1 MKMKKLIITG
11 GSGFIGSY
19 IIEELGG
26 FEQIEILNLDLVP
39 PTQDNQY
46 SLWCKSDINNL
57 EALRTKILSYDPDYI
72 IHLAAKTDTLSDD
85 LEQYFT
91 NIKGVENLIKV
102 ANQCSNLKKIVITST
117 QYVYKDKNKPYPEN
131 DRDYKP
137 HTIYGVSKVLT
148 EKITQDKCKK
158 PFTIVRPTNVWG
170 ARNKNYEKGLFR
182 IIDKGLLLLPN
193 DKLSIKS
200 YGFVRNICQQII
212 KIAFDEK
219 IINNVLYVG
228 EKEISSKIWLEDL
241 HVELKGRKPRYI
253 PKLILLNAA
262 RLGDIMIKI
271 GLPFPIYSTRYMN
284 MLEDYLV
291 PIDETIEKYGIQY
304 PNLKSNIKETINSYR
319 NDN

>member
-1 MKMKKLIITG
+1 MKILITG
-11 GSGFIGSY
+11 GSGFIGSHL
-19 IIEELGG
+19 IEELGLLK
-26 FEQIEILNLDLVP
+26 QIDILNLDLVP
-39 PTQDNQY
+39 PAQDNQTKF
-46 SLWCKSDINNL
+46 WCKSDINNI
-57 EALRTKILSYDPDYI
+57 ETLRAQVLNYGPEYI

-91 NIKGVENLIKV
+91 NIKGVENLVKV
-102 ANQCSNLKKIVITST
+102 ANECSNLKKIVVTST
-117 QYVYKDKNKPYPEN
+117 QYVYKDINKPYPEN
-131 DRDYKP
+131 DKDYKP
-137 HTIYGVSKVLT
+137 HTIYGKSKVLT

-170 ARNKNYEKGLFR
+170 ARNKNYEKGLFK

-219 IINNVLYVG
+219 VINNVLYVG

-253 PKLILLNAA
+253 PRLFLLNAA

-304 PNLKSNIKETINSYR
+304 PNLKTNIKETINSYR